1 MADSEM
7 NSNPSAILVRASA
20 DILTARKAVQALY
33 EQLATTNENA
43 KQIARNELCRG
54 LLERLQLAEREASE
68 LAELI
73 TMAKS

>member
-1 MADSEM
+1 MADSES
-7 NSNPSAILVRASA
+7 NSNPSAILARACA
-20 DILTARKAVQALY
+20 DILTARKAVQVLY

-43 KQIARNELCRG
+43 KQLARNELCRG
-54 LLERLQLAEREASE
+54 LFERLQLAEREADE